1 MPEDRMPEEQRGQ
14 EPYTVVVGVSATSK
28 SPTALAWAH
37 AQARQNGGRLVAVR
51 AWRMPNPQATP
62 SGTSSGR
69 ISRPEEVE
77 EAARAALAA
86 DVAGALGE
94 DHQAEVRLVR
104 GGKYQVL
111 IKAARGADLLVV
123 DAPRQ
128 LLAGPM
134 FAHRLVYAASC
145 PVVVMPPRISG
156 EPSSVLTRVAG
167 AIGRGVVTAAGTA
180 GRPGYRPPLLR

>member
-1 MPEDRMPEEQRGQ
+1 MTEELVG
-14 EPYTVVVGVSATSK
+14 EEHPYTVVVGVSATSK
-28 SPTALAWAH
+28 SPTALTWAH
-37 AQARQNGGRLVAVR
+37 AQVRQNGGRLVAVR

-62 SGTSSGR
+62 SGTPPGR
-69 ISRPEEVE
+69 ISRPEEI
-77 EAARAALAA
+77 EAAAQAALEA
-86 DVAGALGE
+86 DVAATLGE
-94 DHQAEVRLVR
+94 GHDAELRLVR

-111 IKAARGADLLVV
+111 IKAAEGADLLVV

-145 PVVVMPPRISG
+145 PVVVMPPDISG
-156 EPSSVLTRVAG
+156 EPASKLTRMAG
-167 AIGRGVVTAAGTA
+167 AIGRGMVMAAGTA